1 MGRTAFPTANGYSNL
16 PNGYFIPEVWSAN
29 FLKNYYESA
38 LYPSIMNTD
47 YEGEIQS
54 VGSKVI
60 IPRDPEITVNDY
72 IMGQGL
78 DVQVVTDDG
87 VEFPITRGAYYAFG
101 VKDLERKQTD
111 KKWIAKA
118 TNNASDQTKIK
129 IDKAVLGELYASCPS
144 ANILSDSLS
153 VTKDT
158 IDKLVI
164 DFGVYMDNNAVPEDS
179 DRWLILPYELIGL
192 VKLNPNLND
201 ASKMGD
207 DKSMLRNG
215 IVGSLDRMTIYG
227 SSRLTKYADGSF
239 QVLAGHRQA
248 ATFATQLTVTETLR
262 NQNEFGDIVRGLQ
275 VYDWKVTQPKMLF
288 TRKVKAV

>member
-1 MGRTAFPTANGYSNL
+1 M
-16 PNGYFIPEVWSAN
+16 
-29 FLKNYYESA
+29 
-38 LYPSIMNTD
+38 
-47 YEGEIQS
+47 
-54 VGSKVI
+54 
-60 IPRDPEITVNDY
+60 
-72 IMGQGL
+72 
-78 DVQVVTDDG
+78 
-87 VEFPITRGAYYAFG
+87 
-101 VKDLERKQTD
+101 
-111 KKWIAKA
+111 
-118 TNNASDQTKIK
+118 
-129 IDKAVLGELYASCPS
+129 
-144 ANILSDSLS
+144 
-153 VTKDT
+153 TKDT
-158 IDKLVI
+158 VDKLVI
-164 DFGVYMDNNAVPEDS
+164 DFGVAMDNNAVPEDS

-239 QVLAGHRQA
+239 QVIAGHRQA

-288 TRKVKAV
+288 TRKVKAA

>member
-87 VEFPITRGAYYAFG
+87 V
-101 VKDLERKQTD
+101 
-111 KKWIAKA
+111 
-118 TNNASDQTKIK
+118 
-129 IDKAVLGELYASCPS
+129 
-144 ANILSDSLS
+144 
-153 VTKDT
+153 
-158 IDKLVI
+158 
-164 DFGVYMDNNAVPEDS
+164 
-179 DRWLILPYELIGL
+179 
-192 VKLNPNLND
+192 
-201 ASKMGD
+201 
-207 DKSMLRNG
+207 
-215 IVGSLDRMTIYG
+215 
-227 SSRLTKYADGSF
+227 
-239 QVLAGHRQA
+239 
-248 ATFATQLTVTETLR
+248 
-262 NQNEFGDIVRGLQ
+262 
-275 VYDWKVTQPKMLF
+275 
-288 TRKVKAV
+288 